1 MVDMHLPLNS
11 GYNSRTQNLLRV
23 MCRLQSAT
31 TIVRKGLE
39 EVSTCIV
46 CVRARGQEMHS
57 QETQPE
63 VRGANFHFCDVS
75 PILKKLYLSFL
86 RICVLG
92 YFDSNRQ
99 C

>member
-46 CVRARGQEMHS
+46 CVRARG
-57 QETQPE
+57 
-63 VRGANFHFCDVS
+63 
-75 PILKKLYLSFL
+75 
-86 RICVLG
+86 
-92 YFDSNRQ
+92 
-99 C
+99 

>member
-39 EVSTCIV
+39 EVSICNV
-46 CVRARGQEMHS
+46 CVRAVKR
-57 QETQPE
+57 
-63 VRGANFHFCDVS
+63 R
-75 PILKKLYLSFL
+75 ILKRRRQRCEE
-86 RICVLG
+86 RISIL
-92 YFDSNRQ
+92 
-99 C
+99 